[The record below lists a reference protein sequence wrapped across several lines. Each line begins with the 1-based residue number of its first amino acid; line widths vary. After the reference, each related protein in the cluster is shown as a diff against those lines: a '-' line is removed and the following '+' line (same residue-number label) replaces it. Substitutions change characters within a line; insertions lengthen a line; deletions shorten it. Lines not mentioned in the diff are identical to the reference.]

1 MATITVRNLPED
13 VHRELRIRAARAGR
27 SAEAEVRAIL
37 AEACKPAAGPSA
49 SELQALVSEL
59 YGGNKPLHVVD
70 NFILERREQAQRE

>member
-1 MATITVRNLPED
+1 MSIANSGFEPPEPVAVRRLKCA
-13 VHRELRIRAARAGR
+13 L
-27 SAEAEVRAIL
+27 S
-37 AEACKPAAGPSA
+37 EACKPAAGPSA